1 MCHFAAAAP
10 TPVNSPDPTRIPP
23 ISRFPIPKLGELPED
38 IRTRILKVQE
48 KSGFVPNVFL
58 ALAHRPDEFRAFF
71 AYHDALMERESGVTK
86 AEREMI
92 VVAVAG
98 ANGCQYC
105 VVAHGAILRVRAKNP
120 VIADQVA
127 INYREADITPRQRA
141 LLDFALKVAEDSR
154 AIDERDFDALRG
166 YGFADE
172 DIWDIAGVS
181 AFFSLS
187 NRLANFLALRP
198 NDEFH
203 LLGRVP
209 R

>member
-1 MCHFAAAAP
+1 LPPHRRPPEISLDMAA
-10 TPVNSPDPTRIPP
+10 IPQ
-23 ISRFPIPKLGELPED
+23 ISRFPLPRLEELPED
-38 IRTRILKVQE
+38 IRARILKVQE
-48 KSGFVPNVFL
+48 KAGFVPNVFL
-58 ALAHRPDEFRAFF
+58 ALAHRPDEWRAFF
-71 AYHDALMERESGVTK
+71 AYHDALMERESGLTK

-120 VIADQVA
+120 LLADQVA
-127 INYREADITPRQRA
+127 VNYREADITPRQRA
-141 LLDFALKVAEDSR
+141 MLDFALKVAEDSR
-154 AIDERDFDALRG
+154 AVDGRDFEALRAH
-166 YGFADE
+166 GFGDE

-187 NRLANFLALRP
+187 NRFANFLALRP
-198 NDEFH
+198 NDEFY
-203 LLGRVP
+203 LMGRAP